1 MPAKD
6 IYHRAVRSALEK
18 EGWQVTD
25 DPLSIKY
32 EEVPLYVDLGA
43 ERLIAADRGL
53 EKIAVEVKCF
63 LSDSAI
69 SEFHTALGQ
78 YLNYRMVLSEIQ
90 PERTLYL
97 AVPLDAYESFLS
109 RRFAQKAIATHSLKL
124 MVYNPEKKETVLWM

>member
-43 ERLIAADRGL
+43 ERLIAAERGL
-53 EKIAVEVKCF
+53 EKISVEVKCF

-109 RRFAQKAIATHSLKL
+109 RRFAQKEIATHSLKL
-124 MVYNPEKKETVLWM
+124 MVYNPEEKETVLWM